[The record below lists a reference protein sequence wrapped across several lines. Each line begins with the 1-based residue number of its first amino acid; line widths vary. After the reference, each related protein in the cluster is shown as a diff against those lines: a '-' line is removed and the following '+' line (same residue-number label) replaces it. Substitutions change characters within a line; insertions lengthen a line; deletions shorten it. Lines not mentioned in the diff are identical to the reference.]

1 MIDFSTRQKQTI
13 ATALTILSALVILG
27 TLAGIAWLI
36 AIFFNRFSLVILPV
50 VVAGVSALV
59 VNPYYDALV
68 KRLKHPALALVALFV
83 SVLIPLVAFGW
94 FFGDLLVGQIRDI
107 LVKAPL
113 WIDGIVQNVENQWP
127 EFKVFL
133 DDHEVL
139 DRIRAAVEE
148 NATQLISKLGLVSG
162 KALGLLKLIF
172 SFVGVVLAWAVL
184 PVYFGFFL
192 MMDPVGTD
200 DIERLFPFLKHK
212 TRLDVVF
219 LLQEFVKIVV
229 TFFRGQLLIALLQG
243 LLFALGF
250 SLVNLKYGFI
260 LGLVLGFLNIIP
272 YLGSIVG
279 LGVAIPLGF
288 FQTDGGIMRVVA
300 VLVVFTVVQMI
311 EGYLLT
317 PRIMGDRTGLHPIVI
332 IFAIFFWG
340 SALGGIGGMILAIPL
355 TAFGVVLWRLARDKY
370 IQEIV

>member
-27 TLAGIAWLI
+27 TLAGIAWLV
-36 AIFFNRFSLVILPV
+36 AIFFRRFSLVILPV

-68 KRLKHPALALVALFV
+68 KRLRHPALALVAIFV

-94 FFGDLLVGQIRDI
+94 FFGDLLVEQTRDL
-107 LVKAPL
+107 LVKAPQ
-113 WIDGIVQNVENQWP
+113 WIDSIVGKAETQWP
-127 EFKVFL
+127 EFKTFL
-133 DDHEVL
+133 DDHQVL
-139 DRIRAAVEE
+139 DRIKAAIEE
-148 NATQLISKLGLVSG
+148 NAAQLITKLGLVSG
-162 KALGLLKLIF
+162 KALGLLKIIF
-172 SFVGVVLAWAVL
+172 ASVGIVFAWAVL

-192 MMDPVGTD
+192 MMDSIGKD
-200 DIERLFPFLKHK
+200 DIERFFPFLKSE
-212 TRLDVVF
+212 TRLDVIF
-219 LLQEFVKIVV
+219 LLQEFVNIVV

-250 SLVNLKYGFI
+250 SLVGLKYGFI

-288 FQTDGGIMRVVA
+288 LQSEGGLMRVVA

-317 PRIMGDRTGLHPIVI
+317 PRIMGDRTGLHPMVI

-355 TAFGVVLWRLARDKY
+355 TAFGVVLWRLAREKY